1 MLRRV
6 ASPGTRIWAASV
18 LALTLSALV
27 EIVAPH
33 FLEEGL
39 APARLLQHAP
49 WALSLLAGLIAAIA
63 TVKLPY
69 SAEPGERRPQDLA
82 MVLNALIWLALAL
95 IAAWSGVARHTDVSG
110 FAIHLTYQLAVAA
123 VAYLLLVS
131 VSAPSARARALWL
144 AYVVTGLALLAWS
157 FDGPRGAG
165 LSYLAWKVFNVV
177 FFTGMFFALRQH
189 LLRSGGLHVWLVFGA
204 SLLALGIGLNDMV
217 AAQAWDLSITWTHYV
232 FAGYLLMMWMLI
244 TGRVGAKGDAP
255 RWDETMAFDRSSDTD
270 ADGQAPPPGPGP
282 DAAPTDGVVQER
294 SRIAR
299 ELHDGVGSQ
308 IVSLLSALDR
318 SVPQQREMASA
329 LEQCLVDIKLLVDVI
344 EDNGECVID
353 SLGRLRYRVQHA
365 LDRLGIRMVWAVD
378 VDGPLEQLCQE
389 RSRQVLRITQECL
402 ANVMRHSQATT
413 VWVTCRYL
421 RGPHALFLSIR
432 DDGRGLKPGEGA
444 GMGNGLAGMKRRASD
459 MGARLDIVGEPGQG
473 TCVELTLP
481 LPPMPMPMPMPMRSV
496 A

>member
-1 MLRRV
+1 MLSSV
-6 ASPGTRIWAASV
+6 TSPGTRIWAASV

-27 EIVAPH
+27 EIVAPR

-39 APARLLQHAP
+39 APARLLQYAT
-49 WALSLLAGLIAAIA
+49 WALSLLAGLIAVVA

-69 SAEPGERRPQDLA
+69 RAEPGERRPQDLA
-82 MVLNALIWLALAL
+82 MVVNALIWLVLAL
-95 IAAWSGVARHTDVSG
+95 IAAWSGVASHTDVSG
-110 FAIHLTYQLAVAA
+110 LAIHIAYQLAVAA

-131 VSAPSARARALWL
+131 IAAPSARARALWL
-144 AYVVTGLALLAWS
+144 AYAVTGLALLAWS
-157 FDGPRGAG
+157 FGGPAG
-165 LSYLAWKVFNVV
+165 NDLSYLAWKVFNVV
-177 FFTGMFFALRQH
+177 FFAGMFFALRQH
-189 LLRSGGLHVWLVFGA
+189 LLRSGGLHAWLVFGA

-217 AAQAWDLSITWTHYV
+217 SAQAWDLAVTWTHYV

-244 TGRVGAKGDAP
+244 TGRVGVRGGAP
-255 RWDETMAFDRSSDTD
+255 RWDGALTTDRLQHPGEGS
-270 ADGQAPPPGPGP
+270 QEPLPGPGS
-282 DAAPTDGVVQER
+282 DAGPADVVAQER

-329 LEQCLVDIKLLVDVI
+329 LEQCLVDIKLLVDAI
-344 EDNGECVID
+344 EDRGESVID
-353 SLGRLRYRVQHA
+353 SLARLRYRVQHA
-365 LDRLGIRMVWAVD
+365 LDQLGIRMVWAVD
-378 VDGPLEQLCQE
+378 VDGPLEQVCHE

-413 VWVTCRYL
+413 VWVSCRYL
-421 RGPHALFLSIR
+421 PESHALFLSIR
-432 DDGRGLKPGEGA
+432 DDGRGLEQGQGA
-444 GMGNGLAGMKRRASD
+444 GVGNGLAGMQRRASA

-481 LPPMPMPMPMPMRSV
+481 LMPMASRSV

>member
-1 MLRRV
+1 MLISDLR
-6 ASPGTRIWAASV
+6 PGTRIWAASV

-39 APARLLQHAP
+39 APARLLQHAT
-49 WALSLLAGLIAAIA
+49 WALTLLAGLIAAVA
-63 TVKLPY
+63 TVKLRY
-69 SAEPGERRPQDLA
+69 SAEPDERRPQDLA
-82 MVLNALIWLALAL
+82 MMVNALIWLVLAL
-95 IAAWSGVARHTDVSG
+95 ITAWSGVTSHTDVTG
-110 FAIHLTYQLAVAA
+110 LAIHITYQLSVAA

-131 VSAPSARARALWL
+131 VSAPSARAKALWL
-144 AYVVTGLALLAWS
+144 AYAVTGLALLAWS
-157 FDGPRGAG
+157 FGGPGGNDR
-165 LSYLAWKVFNVV
+165 SYLAWKVCNVV
-177 FFTGMFFALRQH
+177 FFAGLFFALRQH
-189 LLRSGGLHVWLVFGA
+189 LLRRGGLHAWLVFGA

-217 AAQAWDLSITWTHYV
+217 VAQAWDLAITWTHYV

-244 TGRVGAKGDAP
+244 TGRMGVRGGAP
-255 RWDETMAFDRSSDTD
+255 PWDETLALDRSQD
-270 ADGQAPPPGPGP
+270 P
-282 DAAPTDGVVQER
+282 DAGSQEPSPGLGSDAGPTDGVAQER

-329 LEQCLVDIKLLVDVI
+329 LEQCLVDIKLLVDAI
-344 EDNGECVID
+344 EDKDECVID

-365 LDRLGIRMVWAVD
+365 LDQLDIRMVWAVD
-378 VDGPLEQLCQE
+378 VDGPLEQVRHE
-389 RSRQVLRITQECL
+389 RSRQVMRITQECL

-421 RGPHALFLSIR
+421 PEPQALFLSIR
-432 DDGRGLKPGEGA
+432 DDGQGLKPGEGA
-444 GMGNGLAGMKRRASD
+444 GMGNGLAGMRLRAST
-459 MGARLDIVGEPGQG
+459 MGGRLDIAGDEGRG

-481 LPPMPMPMPMPMRSV
+481 LASPEASV
-496 A
+496 